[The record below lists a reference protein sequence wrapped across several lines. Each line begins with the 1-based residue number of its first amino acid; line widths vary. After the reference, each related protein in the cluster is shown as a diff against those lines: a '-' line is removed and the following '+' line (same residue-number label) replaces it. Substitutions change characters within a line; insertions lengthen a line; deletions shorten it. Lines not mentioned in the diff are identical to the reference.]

1 MNDNDGLMLAE
12 EPAKGSERLKRQPWR
27 VLVVDDEEEVHAVS
41 KLALE
46 DFEFNGRGLE
56 MIHAYSGQE
65 AKEIM
70 AKEAEI
76 ALILL
81 DVVMETDHAGL
92 EVVQYIREQLG
103 NRFVR
108 IILRTGQPGQAPEYK
123 VITEYDINDYKSK
136 TELTR
141 QKLFT
146 AVYTSLS
153 SYRDLMAIECNRKGL
168 EKVIEASTRI
178 FELHSL
184 EPFAEGVLE
193 QLTALLYLEQDAMV
207 LKSSALAAEKQNG
220 AFEVI
225 AAIGRFAHTNEP
237 DWESHLDP
245 QVRQRIEET
254 LRSQSELR
262 GEDFYACYY
271 CTDGGGEHALYV
283 ATDYPI
289 RETERH
295 LLQLFVRNV
304 AIAHN
309 NIQRISG

>member
-1 MNDNDGLMLAE
+1 MNDNDNLMLAD
-12 EPAKGSERLKRQPWR
+12 EPEPSSEALKKPPWR
-27 VLVVDDEEEVHAVS
+27 ILVVDDEEEVHSVS

-65 AKEIM
+65 AKNIM
-70 AKEAEI
+70 NEESDI

-92 EVVQYIREQLG
+92 EVARYIREHLG

-153 SYRDLMAIECNRKGL
+153 SYRDLMAIEHNRRGL

-207 LKSSALAAEKQNG
+207 LKSSALAAEKHDG

-225 AAIGRFAHTNEP
+225 AAIGRFASAGTP

-245 QVRQRIEET
+245 LVRERVFET
-254 LRSQSELR
+254 LRSKSEQI
-262 GEDFYACYY
+262 GDDFYACYY
-271 CTDGGGEHALYV
+271 CTDVGGEHALYL
-283 ATDYPI
+283 ATDHPI

-309 NIQRISG
+309 NVQLISG

>member
-1 MNDNDGLMLAE
+1 MSDNDGLMLAQEPE
-12 EPAKGSERLKRQPWR
+12 ETVAVAQRPPWR
-27 VLVVDDEEEVHAVS
+27 LLVVDDEEEVHAVS

-46 DFEFNGRGLE
+46 DFEFSGRGLE
-56 MIHAYSGQE
+56 MLHAYSGQE
-65 AKEIM
+65 AKEVM
-70 AKEAEI
+70 ARESGI

-92 EVVQYIREQLG
+92 EVVQHIREQLG

-146 AVYTSLS
+146 AVYTGLS
-153 SYRDLMAIECNRKGL
+153 SYRDLMAIESNRIGL

-225 AAIGRFAHTNEP
+225 AAIGRFADAGSP
-237 DWESHLDP
+237 DWESNLDP
-245 QVRQRIEET
+245 TIYQRIKET
-254 LRSQSELR
+254 LRSESEQY
-262 GEDFYACYY
+262 GDDFYACYY
-271 CTDGGGEHALYV
+271 RTDCGGEHALYV
-283 ATDYPI
+283 ATEHPI
-289 RETERH
+289 GKTEQH
-295 LLQLFVRNV
+295 LLKLFVRNV

-309 NIQRISG
+309 NVQLISG

>member
-146 AVYTSLS
+146 AVYTSQ
-153 SYRDLMAIECNRKGL
+153 KKTG
-168 EKVIEASTRI
+168 
-178 FELHSL
+178 
-184 EPFAEGVLE
+184 
-193 QLTALLYLEQDAMV
+193 
-207 LKSSALAAEKQNG
+207 
-220 AFEVI
+220 
-225 AAIGRFAHTNEP
+225 NE
-237 DWESHLDP
+237 
-245 QVRQRIEET
+245 I
-254 LRSQSELR
+254 
-262 GEDFYACYY
+262 
-271 CTDGGGEHALYV
+271 
-283 ATDYPI
+283 
-289 RETERH
+289 
-295 LLQLFVRNV
+295 
-304 AIAHN
+304 
-309 NIQRISG
+309 

>member
-1 MNDNDGLMLAE
+1 MNDNDSLVLAQ
-12 EPAKGSERLKRQPWR
+12 EPEQAEQALKKAPWR
-27 VLVVDDEEEVHAVS
+27 ILVVDDEEEVHSVS

-65 AKEIM
+65 AKTIM
-70 AKEAEI
+70 GQESDI

-92 EVVQYIREQLG
+92 EVAQYIREQLG

-153 SYRDLMAIECNRKGL
+153 SYRDLMAIECNRRGL

-207 LKSSALAAEKQNG
+207 LKSSALAAEKHDG

-225 AAIGRFAHTNEP
+225 AAIGRFASAGETG
-237 DWESHLDP
+237 WESQLDP
-245 QVRQRIEET
+245 LIRERVFET
-254 LRSQSELR
+254 LKTQSEQI
-262 GEDFYACYY
+262 GDDYYACYY
-271 CTDGGGEHALYV
+271 CTEFGGEHALYV
-283 ATDYPI
+283 ATDHPI
-289 RETERH
+289 RDTERH

-309 NIQRISG
+309 NVQLISG